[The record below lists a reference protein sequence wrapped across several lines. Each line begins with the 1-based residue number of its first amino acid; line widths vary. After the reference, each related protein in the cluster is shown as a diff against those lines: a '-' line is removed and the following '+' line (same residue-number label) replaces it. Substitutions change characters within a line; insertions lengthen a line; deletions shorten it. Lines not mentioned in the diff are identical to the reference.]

1 MIHDPIKRT
10 LAYEDHRQERRII
23 DEGAIPEFQQLVI
36 ILGDPGLGKSV
47 LADTLG
53 ALPKMRKVRAGKLM
67 RTSRPETLIDAGERI
82 IVDGLDEIASA
93 SPGGGVHT
101 VLSKLSEMGY
111 PLFILSCRE
120 ADWRGAA
127 DRIRILDDYGAHP
140 VLLHLQP
147 FCWDDAETFLATR
160 FPALDPRQILEHLA
174 SRGLDGI
181 YRNPLTLRLLGEVA
195 QQQRPFPDS
204 RAELLERACA
214 VMLIEDNPRHLDAPH
229 ARRNDE
235 ELLLAAGA
243 LCTTQ
248 LLCDRTGVF
257 TGATAST
264 PDGAVHISVVQRLPF
279 GQLAPDALRIRLFQ
293 ADREGNFTYIHCVV
307 AEYLGARWLARCAS
321 EGCSEG
327 RIFGLFR
334 PGDGVPT
341 SLRGLHA
348 WLAHFNPSLANRCI
362 AVDPYGVL
370 RNGDAET
377 LNLEQARA
385 LLDALKNLSQEDPY
399 FASGDWGYGPASGL
413 VQLDLKQE
421 ILAILTA
428 PDRNLHLAVLVL
440 NAMVGTELA
449 REIAPVLDAIVLDP
463 DRTHFERSCAADA
476 LRSSDTS
483 DDWEA
488 FVHRLLERGDSDS
501 ARLACELLAEI
512 GANAVSTDT
521 AVDTVLASLRITVRD
536 IPREDR
542 LDACNSRPI
551 SFATLRLRSLSSLS
565 TSFVLAL
572 SPSSTR
578 LITPLRLNL
587 GT

>member
-1 MIHDPIKRT
+1 M
-10 LAYEDHRQERRII
+10 L
-23 DEGAIPEFQQLVI
+23 
-36 ILGDPGLGKSV
+36 
-47 LADTLG
+47 
-53 ALPKMRKVRAGKLM
+53 
-67 RTSRPETLIDAGERI
+67 
-82 IVDGLDEIASA
+82 DGL
-93 SPGGGVHT
+93 
-101 VLSKLSEMGY
+101 
-111 PLFILSCRE
+111 R
-120 ADWRGAA
+120 AA
-127 DRIRILDDYGAHP
+127 
-140 VLLHLQP
+140 LQK
-147 FCWDDAETFLATR
+147 
-160 FPALDPRQILEHLA
+160 
-174 SRGLDGI
+174 
-181 YRNPLTLRLLGEVA
+181 
-195 QQQRPFPDS
+195 
-204 RAELLERACA
+204 
-214 VMLIEDNPRHLDAPH
+214 DAP
-229 ARRNDE
+229 
-235 ELLLAAGA
+235 
-243 LCTTQ
+243 
-248 LLCDRTGVF
+248 
-257 TGATAST
+257 
-264 PDGAVHISVVQRLPF
+264 
-279 GQLAPDALRIRLFQ
+279 
-293 ADREGNFTYIHCVV
+293 REGSSDC
-307 AEYLGARWLARCAS
+307 
-321 EGCSEG
+321 
-327 RIFGLFR
+327 FR

-399 FASGDWGYGPASGL
+399 FASGDWGYRPASGL

-542 LDACNSRPI
+542 LDAWQLSADLFRDLETAQLVELIDFLSARAESLIDSADHSAQAELGDLIRRLTVRVLESGAPI
-551 SFATLRLRSLSSLS
+551 APETPLGMDPLARWTRRLR
-565 TSFVLAL
+565 
-572 SPSSTR
+572 
-578 LITPLRLNL
+578 
-587 GT
+587 

>member
-23 DEGAIPEFQQLVI
+23 DEGAIPEFQQPVI

-195 QQQRPFPDS
+195 QQQGPFPDS

-214 VMLIEDNPRHLDAPH
+214 VMLIEDNPRHLDAPPRPPE
-229 ARRNDE
+229 RRR
-235 ELLLAAGA
+235 APPRCW
-243 LCTTQ
+243 CTLYNSAPVQ
-248 LLCDRTGVF
+248 SDR
-257 TGATAST
+257 S
-264 PDGAVHISVVQRLPF
+264 L
-279 GQLAPDALRIRLFQ
+279 
-293 ADREGNFTYIHCVV
+293 Y
-307 AEYLGARWLARCAS
+307 RCN
-321 EGCSEG
+321 CIDPG
-327 RIFGLFR
+327 RCR
-334 PGDGVPT
+334 T
-341 SLRGLHA
+341 HLRG
-348 WLAHFNPSLANRCI
+348 P
-362 AVDPYGVL
+362 
-370 RNGDAET
+370 
-377 LNLEQARA
+377 
-385 LLDALKNLSQEDPY
+385 K
-399 FASGDWGYGPASGL
+399 
-413 VQLDLKQE
+413 
-421 ILAILTA
+421 
-428 PDRNLHLAVLVL
+428 
-440 NAMVGTELA
+440 
-449 REIAPVLDAIVLDP
+449 APV
-463 DRTHFERSCAADA
+463 RT
-476 LRSSDTS
+476 T
-483 DDWEA
+483 
-488 FVHRLLERGDSDS
+488 
-501 ARLACELLAEI
+501 
-512 GANAVSTDT
+512 
-521 AVDTVLASLRITVRD
+521 
-536 IPREDR
+536 
-542 LDACNSRPI
+542 RP
-551 SFATLRLRSLSSLS
+551 
-565 TSFVLAL
+565 
-572 SPSSTR
+572 
-578 LITPLRLNL
+578 
-587 GT
+587 